1 MKKTIIFMG
10 LSSAFLFMNPIL
22 GVAPTMCCCE
32 NCVCP
37 QGPQGNPGA
46 QGIQG
51 PQGIP
56 GPRGAQ
62 GIPGP
67 QGPSGG
73 VLDFADFYA
82 LMPSDNAATVAVG
95 GNVDFPQDGP
105 SSGTGLIARI
115 GVDTF
120 NLANIGCYQVLFQV
134 SISEAGQ
141 LVITLDS
148 GSGAIE
154 LPYTVVGR
162 ATGSCQ
168 IVGMA
173 LVQTSVVNSI
183 LTISN
188 PSSNSTA
195 LTITPIAGGTEAV
208 SAHLIITRI
217 Q

>member
-1 MKKTIIFMG
+1 MG

-46 QGIQG
+46 QGI
-51 PQGIP
+51 
-56 GPRGAQ
+56 
-62 GIPGP
+62 PGP

-73 VLDFADFYA
+73 ALDFADFYA

-162 ATGSCQ
+162 ATGSSQ

>member
-1 MKKTIIFMG
+1 MP
-10 LSSAFLFMNPIL
+10 SRA
-22 GVAPTMCCCE
+22 
-32 NCVCP
+32 
-37 QGPQGNPGA
+37 QGNPGA

-73 VLDFADFYA
+73 ALDFADFYA

-120 NLANIGCYQVLFQV
+120 NLTNIGCYQVLFQV

-168 IVGMA
+168 IVGNGSCA
-173 LVQTSVVNSI
+173 NIRRQIPYSQISKSFKVI
-183 LTISN
+183 LQ
-188 PSSNSTA
+188 
-195 LTITPIAGGTEAV
+195 
-208 SAHLIITRI
+208 H
-217 Q
+217 